1 MKQSVKLVNAGLAG
15 EPEIICFQNQQTSQ
29 LFKVEDI
36 DRIYV
41 DGGFRDYEPD
51 DWKLALNNE
60 NHIAEIDVLEN
71 GNLVLYV

>member
-29 LFKVEDI
+29 LFNIEDI
-36 DRIYV
+36 DRVYV
-41 DGGFRDYEPD
+41 YGKFRDYQPD
-51 DWKLALNNE
+51 DWKLVLKNE
-60 NHIAEIDVLEN
+60 GHIAEIDVLEN